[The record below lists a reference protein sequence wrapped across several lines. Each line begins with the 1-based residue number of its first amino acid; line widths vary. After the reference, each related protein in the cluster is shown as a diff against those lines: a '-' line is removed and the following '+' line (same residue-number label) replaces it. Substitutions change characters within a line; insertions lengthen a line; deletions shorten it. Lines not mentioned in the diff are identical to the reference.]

1 MSKSGKLPQGSV
13 EFEFLC
19 LVARPR
25 PDLGRA
31 LQLLRAGL
39 DFPELIRLAGAHA
52 TRPQL
57 IGSLARLSWETVPEA
72 VRAAL
77 VTYHRFHC
85 SRALSL
91 SEELCRVAAA
101 FAEKGLQ
108 FATFKGPA
116 LAAALYGDV
125 SRREYTDIDI
135 IVPQEQ
141 IDDAERLLGAL
152 GYLGDGGDLAFRRTF
167 LGYLRQCAFVH
178 SGIDAVID
186 LHWAF
191 SGSHVPFP
199 LTPAEVWADLDQVSI
214 GERALPTVS
223 GANLALLLAGHG
235 TKEAWRCLGWVE
247 DFALLLDRNA
257 DLDWPEIH
265 RRAKALRCGDTIPLA
280 GAMAQ
285 SLLEA
290 PVPRALQE
298 LIDASGRVRAL
309 AELLT
314 SQMRKGLPDR
324 ARGRHFSDIHLC
336 DKRIDKL
343 KGVLRL
349 VVTRTTGDYQAMKLP
364 QALWPVY
371 YATRPFRLAAQAL
384 AALR

>member
-1 MSKSGKLPQGSV
+1 MSNSDKLPEVSV
-13 EFEFLC
+13 EFELLC

-39 DFPELIRLAGAHA
+39 DFPELIQLAGAHA
-52 TRPQL
+52 VRPQL
-57 IGSLARLSWETVPEA
+57 IGSLARLSWETVPA
-72 VRAAL
+72 AARAAL

-91 SEELCRVAAA
+91 SVELCRVAAA

-116 LAAALYGDV
+116 LAVALYGDM

-135 IVPQEQ
+135 LVPEEQ
-141 IDDAERLLGAL
+141 IGDAERLLGAL
-152 GYLGDGGDLAFRRTF
+152 GYRGDGGDRAFRRTF

-178 SGIDAVID
+178 PGIDAVID

-191 SGSHVPFP
+191 SGIHVPFP

-214 GERALPTVS
+214 GHRALPTVS

-247 DFALLLDRNA
+247 DFALLLDRHT
-257 DLDWPEIH
+257 DLDWP
-265 RRAKALRCGDTIPLA
+265 
-280 GAMAQ
+280 
-285 SLLEA
+285 
-290 PVPRALQE
+290 
-298 LIDASGRVRAL
+298 
-309 AELLT
+309 
-314 SQMRKGLPDR
+314 
-324 ARGRHFSDIHLC
+324 
-336 DKRIDKL
+336 
-343 KGVLRL
+343 
-349 VVTRTTGDYQAMKLP
+349 
-364 QALWPVY
+364 
-371 YATRPFRLAAQAL
+371 
-384 AALR
+384 